1 MPGSVRAKPNDRA
14 TRPRSTIG
22 VGSLDV
28 MLNKAVSAIA
38 SQLASKAAWF
48 SSLLL
53 IPGAPWRRQCLY
65 HRERSI

>member
-1 MPGSVRAKPNDRA
+1 MTELLDHDR
-14 TRPRSTIG
+14 RSE
-22 VGSLDV
+22 SDRWMV

-53 IPGAPWRRQCLY
+53 IPGAPWRRQCLFIGKGP
-65 HRERSI
+65 SS